1 MTPQEE
7 QQTPAAR
14 PAAGGQ
20 TSASTL
26 KRAYATMER
35 MQRRLDAYERA
46 AAEPIAIVGLGCR
59 FPGGAVDADTY
70 WDVLSKGIDAVTEV
84 PADRWDA
91 EAFFSET
98 PAPGK
103 VSTKSGGFL
112 DHVDRFDHGFFGISR
127 REAVFMDPQQRLSL
141 EVAWEA
147 LENAG
152 LAPSSL
158 AGSRTGVFM
167 GVASFD
173 FATETLHT
181 PLDYTAHST
190 TGFAHSVLPGRISYT
205 LDLRGPSVAVDT
217 ACSSSLVA
225 VHQACQSLRAKE
237 CDLAL
242 TGGVNVILSPLPSVS
257 FSQFGRMVSVDGR
270 CKAFDA
276 SANGYVRSEGCGVIV
291 LKRLSE
297 AVRDGDA
304 VLAVIRGG
312 ALNQDGRSA
321 GLTAPNGSSQR
332 DVLRAAVAAAG
343 VRPEEVNFVEAHGT
357 GTRIGDPI
365 EVEALA
371 DVYGRP
377 EGSPVYLGSC
387 KTNIGHPEAAAGIAA
402 LIKVVLSLQH
412 GAVPGNV
419 HFKELNP
426 DISFDGT
433 TFAVPT
439 ELTPW
444 PAVEGRRIAGVSSFG
459 FSGTNAHLLLEQA
472 PDRPEAPRDDTR
484 PRSVLAL
491 SAKSETALAELAA
504 KYRDHLGA
512 DGADSVADVCYSANT
527 GRSAFRHRLAVAG
540 ATTEDI
546 AAELA
551 AFTAGGP
558 VGEGTAAG
566 EARSSEAVFLF
577 TGQGVQRT
585 GMARGLYE
593 TQPTF
598 RAAIDRCAEILRPM
612 LAKPL
617 LSVLYPDDPDSQE
630 VNETGYAQPAV
641 FAVEYA
647 MAQLWMSWG
656 VQPVAVLGH
665 SFGEYVAS
673 CVAGAMSLED
683 GLKLTVARSRL
694 MQLLADTGAMA
705 AISASELEVA
715 EEIADWPDRISI
727 AAVNG
732 PANTT
737 ISGERE
743 LVERVCEIFSARE
756 VRAKLL
762 HITTSSHSPLIEPI
776 LEPLRRAAQEITFI
790 PPRIPLI
797 SNLDGELWQWDQ
809 APDADYWCRHAR
821 RPVRFAAGISTL
833 LGLGYRTFI
842 EVGPA
847 PVLLG
852 LVGDMLPADH
862 DALLLPSLRPKQN
875 DWQVL
880 SATVAQFHA
889 GGGDIDWTGFDAD
902 YTRTKV
908 RVPTYAFEG
917 TSCWREPRN
926 AAIGAAG
933 GLPAGYGQ
941 PDGTD
946 TAPADGSDAFE
957 DEDLLYRLAWQQ
969 APDAP
974 APQPDGGSRTWLLLA
989 DGTGVADA
997 VADAV
1002 TGRGDRCVRAVPGT
1016 AYHYDGTATAT
1027 VRRDTAED
1035 LARLLDDLGPDAGDG
1050 LEVVHLWS
1058 LDAAA
1063 ADPVDAAGLLRAQ
1076 DESCMSAVRAA
1087 QALARR
1093 TGTGPARLWLVSQ
1106 GAVRT
1111 GDDDPAA
1118 PAVAPSTL
1126 WGLGRSLQQE
1136 HSAIWGGLI
1145 DLGPQEEPQA
1155 VGARLTAEIGR
1166 GDGEDQIALR
1176 GAHRYVARL
1185 VREASPEAPGRGF
1198 GWRRDAAY
1206 LVTGG
1211 LGGVGLAVAR
1221 SMAQAGARRL
1231 ILAGRTA
1238 LPPRGTWSAL
1248 PADDPAADRVAAV
1261 RELESLGV
1269 SVRVAALDVSDEEQV
1284 GAFLERYDQ
1293 EGHPPIRG
1301 VVHAAGVGD
1310 VVPLLDL
1317 EPDVLQWHLR
1327 AKALGAWVLHR
1338 EFAGRELDFFTLFSS
1353 TSSLLSSPFF
1363 AAYAAANAF
1372 LDALAEL
1379 RRGQGLPALSVN
1391 WGIWQDTGMA
1401 AREAASTPGLSRGMG
1416 TLRPG
1421 QALRVFHRLFR
1432 HDGAQIAVVPVDWED
1447 WGRRYQEVS
1456 GSALLS
1462 ELVGSRGSVPAA
1474 RAMARRQRRLITRDE
1489 LFALP
1494 EPERVPTLT
1503 ERLLHSV
1510 TAALDAQSV
1519 SPAPDQPLLD
1529 LGVDSLMAVELKNEI
1544 EGGLG
1549 VSLPIS
1555 AFLEGA
1561 SVSRLVEQIM
1571 AHLSDGPGAP
1581 AGEAGI
1587 RKAPRY
1593 EDAAAELLA
1602 QLAELPDGQ
1611 VPARPQDRQQEG
1623 TK

>member
-1 MTPQEE
+1 MTPPEDK
-7 QQTPAAR
+7 
-14 PAAGGQ
+14 Q
-20 TSASTL
+20 TSAATL
-26 KRAYATMER
+26 KRAYVAMER
-35 MQRRLDAYERA
+35 MQRRLDVLEHA
-46 AAEPIAIVGLGCR
+46 ATEPIAIVGLGCR

-70 WDVLSKGIDAVTEV
+70 WEVLSKGIDAVTEI

-112 DHVDRFDHGFFGISR
+112 DHIDRFDHGFFGISR
-127 REAVFMDPQQRLSL
+127 REAVFMDPQQRISL

-152 LAPSSL
+152 IAPSSL

-181 PLDYTAHST
+181 PLDYTAHAT

-205 LDLRGPSVAVDT
+205 LDLHGPSVAVDT

-225 VHQACQSLRAKE
+225 VHQACQSLRTKE

-242 TGGVNVILSPLPSVS
+242 TGGVNVIVSPLPSVS

-276 SANGYVRSEGCGVIV
+276 SANGYVRSEGCGVVV
-291 LKRLSE
+291 LKRLSD

-304 VLAVIRGG
+304 VLALIRGG

-321 GLTAPNGSSQR
+321 GLTAPNGTAQR
-332 DVLRAAVAAAG
+332 EVLRAAVTAAG
-343 VRPEEVNFVEAHGT
+343 VRPDEVNFVEAHGT

-377 EGSPVYLGSC
+377 QGSPVYLGSC

-402 LIKVVLSLQH
+402 FIKVVLSLQH
-412 GAVPGNV
+412 AAIPGNV
-419 HFKELNP
+419 HFEELNP
-426 DISFDGT
+426 DISFAGT

-444 PAVEGRRIAGVSSFG
+444 PATEGRRLAGVSSFG
-459 FSGTNAHLLLEQA
+459 FSGTNAHLILEQA
-472 PDRPEAPRDDTR
+472 PDRAAVPRDDTR

-491 SAKSETALAELAA
+491 SAKSEQALAELATR
-504 KYRDHLGA
+504 YRDHLGA
-512 DGADSVADVCYSANT
+512 DGTDGSDSVADVCYSANT
-527 GRSAFRHRLAVAG
+527 GRSLFRHRLAVAG
-540 ATTEDI
+540 ATRQDI

-551 AFTAGGP
+551 AFTSGGP
-558 VGEGTAAG
+558 VGEGTASG
-566 EARSSEAVFLF
+566 EARGCETVFLF

-593 TQPTF
+593 TQPVF
-598 RAAIDRCAEILRPM
+598 REAVDRCAEILRPL

-617 LSVLYPDDPDSQE
+617 LSVLYPDDPGSQE
-630 VNETGYAQPAV
+630 INETGYAQPAV

-656 VQPVAVLGH
+656 IKPVAVLGH

-673 CVAGAMSLED
+673 CVAGAMSLAD

-694 MQLLADTGAMA
+694 MQSLADTGAMA

-732 PANTT
+732 PASTT
-737 ISGERE
+737 VSGDRE
-743 LVERVCEIFSARE
+743 LVERVCEVFSARD
-756 VRAKLL
+756 VRAKPL
-762 HITTSSHSPLIEPI
+762 HITTSSHSPLIEPV
-776 LEPLRRAAQEITFI
+776 LEPLRRAAEEITFT
-790 PPRIPLI
+790 PPRIPLV

-852 LVGDMLPADH
+852 LVSDMLPPGH
-862 DALLLPSLRPKQN
+862 DALLLPSLRPQRN

-880 SATVAQFHA
+880 SATVAQLHA
-889 GGGDIDWTGFDAD
+889 AGADLDWAGFDAG

-908 RVPTYAFEG
+908 RVPGYAFEQ
-917 TSCWREPRN
+917 TSCWRAPRN
-926 AAIGAAG
+926 AAVEAAG
-933 GLPAGYGQ
+933 GQVDTCAQDGPAA
-941 PDGTD
+941 PDG
-946 TAPADGSDAFE
+946 ADAFE
-957 DEDLLYRLAWQQ
+957 DEDLLHRLAWQQ
-969 APDAP
+969 APDGAAP
-974 APQPDGGSRTWLLLA
+974 PPGGGGRTWLLLA

-997 VADAV
+997 VAAAL
-1002 TGRGDRCVRAVPGT
+1002 TERGDRWVRAVPGT
-1016 AYHYDGTATAT
+1016 AYHYDGTGEAT

-1035 LARLLDDLGPDAGDG
+1035 LARLLAELGPDTAGG
-1050 LEVVHLWS
+1050 LAVVHLWS
-1058 LDAAA
+1058 LDTGAGEPADGAA
-1063 ADPVDAAGLLRAQ
+1063 LLRAQ
-1076 DESCMSAVRAA
+1076 HDGCMSAVRAA
-1087 QALARR
+1087 QALAR
-1093 TGTGPARLWLVSQ
+1093 TTATGPACLWLVTR

-1111 GDDDPAA
+1111 GEDGPAVPALA
-1118 PAVAPSTL
+1118 PATL

-1136 HSAIWGGLI
+1136 HTAIWGGLI
-1145 DLGPQEEPQA
+1145 DLDPRDEPRTLA
-1155 VGARLTAEIGR
+1155 ARLTAEIGR
-1166 GDGEDQIALR
+1166 GDGEDQTALR
-1176 GAHRYVARL
+1176 GAHRYLARL
-1185 VREASPEAPGRGF
+1185 VREPAPEAPGRGF

-1211 LGGVGLAVAR
+1211 LSGIGLAVAR
-1221 SMAQAGARRL
+1221 SMALAGARRL
-1231 ILAGRTA
+1231 ILVGRTA
-1238 LPPRGTWSAL
+1238 LPPRGTWTAL
-1248 PADDPAADRVAAV
+1248 PADDPAAHRVAAV

-1269 SVRVAALDVSDEEQV
+1269 SVRVEPLDVSDEEQV
-1284 GAFLERYDQ
+1284 NAFLDRYDQ
-1293 EGHPPIRG
+1293 EGHPPVRG

-1310 VVPLLDL
+1310 AVPLLDL
-1317 EPDVLQWHLR
+1317 EPDALEWHLR

-1338 EFAGRELDFFTLFSS
+1338 RFAERELDFFTLCSS

-1379 RRGQGLPALSVN
+1379 RRARGLPALSVN
-1391 WGIWQDTGMA
+1391 WGIWRDTGMA
-1401 AREAASTPGLSRGMG
+1401 TREAGSAPGLSRGMG

-1421 QALRVFHRLFR
+1421 QALRVFHRLLR
-1432 HDGAQIAVVPVDWED
+1432 HEGAQIAVVPVDWPD

-1462 ELVGSRGSVPAA
+1462 ELVGGRGSVPAA
-1474 RAMARRQRRLITRDE
+1474 RAVARRSRQLITRDE

-1494 EPERVPTLT
+1494 GPERAPALS
-1503 ERLLHSV
+1503 ERLLRSV

-1519 SPAPDQPLLD
+1519 RPSADQPLLD

-1544 EGGLG
+1544 EGGPG

-1555 AFLEGA
+1555 AFLKEDA
-1561 SVSRLVEQIM
+1561 SVDRIVEQIM
-1571 AHLSDGPGAP
+1571 ARLSAGPGAT
-1581 AGEAGI
+1581 AGDTGI

-1602 QLAELPDGQ
+1602 ELAGLPEERVRG
-1611 VPARPQDRQQEG
+1611 RQDRQKDRREEG
-1623 TK
+1623 PK